1 MSLRIARKI
10 ARFTQRE
17 LSLRTGI
24 DITRICHIENG
35 DARITKYADVERVAA
50 ALHIEPDELRA
61 FLAVPDPR
69 WPAERA
75 KRAAELATPQ
85 APPRRRRRPAAV
97 GSDHA

>member
-24 DITRICHIENG
+24 DITRICHIETG
-35 DARITKYADVERVAA
+35 EAQLTKYADVERVAA

-61 FLAVPDPR
+61 FLTVPDPR

-75 KRAAELATPQ
+75 KRAAALATPR
-85 APPRRRRRPAAV
+85 PRRRRRAAA
-97 GSDHA
+97 DTTTADRA